1 MNDAIEFTTKVTR
14 QFDSPV
20 ILFATVFF
28 VGVMLL
34 MFLTSLAS
42 YTSTSDEDD
51 SSDEKYN
58 RFMFVISLP
67 ILVGVFVTGYQ
78 FPNMKSS
85 ESVQTLIS
93 QENKTTMMHQ
103 SLRTDDLK
111 NALRDKGYRLDK
123 IDGRLVQ
130 TSPSKFS
137 DPVVV
142 LTPDGRSQ
150 LTVLSSDSSFLA
162 QCVME
167 PKSPVENNEL
177 RFNLKC
183 RTTPPQSSAGDK
195 ESEAFL
201 LSQAQQK

>member
-14 QFDSPV
+14 QFDSPI
-20 ILFATVFF
+20 ILFAIVFF

-51 SSDEKYN
+51 SSNGKFDK
-58 RFMFVISLP
+58 FMLVISLP
-67 ILVGVFVTGYQ
+67 FIVGIFATGYQ

-85 ESVQTLIS
+85 ESIQTLIS

-103 SLRTDDLK
+103 SLKTEDLK

-130 TSPSKFS
+130 TSPSRLS

-150 LTVLSSDSSFLA
+150 LTVMSSDSSFLA

-167 PKSPVENNEL
+167 PKGPVENDEL

-183 RTTPPQSSAGDK
+183 RTTPPQNSAGDK
-195 ESEAFL
+195 ERETFL